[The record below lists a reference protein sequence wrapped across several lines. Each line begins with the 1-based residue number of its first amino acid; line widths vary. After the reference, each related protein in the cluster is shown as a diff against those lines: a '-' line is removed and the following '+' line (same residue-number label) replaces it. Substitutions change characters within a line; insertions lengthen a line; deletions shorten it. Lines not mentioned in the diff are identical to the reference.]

1 MIDILRQMTVV
12 YWEVL
17 SFKRLPQATPSSP
30 LMLGIA
36 VGLTLLTSLLKIVFM
51 GADNS
56 SVLFTIVHIP
66 LFALYAWF
74 VLWTNKATGGF
85 LQLMICWLMMLFF
98 LNVLSSLTVGGLMT
112 LSLLGLSNAMTN
124 IIGTLEIILVIVF
137 SLWQVTY
144 VVNLF
149 RAFLQQGFFV
159 IFMVYIGWLG
169 VNYLFFMAWQSI

>member
-17 SFKRLPQATPSSP
+17 CFKRLPQATPSSP

-36 VGLTLLTSLLKIVFM
+36 VALNLLTSLLKIVFM

-66 LFALYAWF
+66 LFALYTWF
-74 VLWTNKATGGF
+74 VLWTNKATGG
-85 LQLMICWLMMLFF
+85 LVQLLICWLMMLFF
-98 LNVLSSLTVGGLMT
+98 LSVLSSLTVGGLMA
-112 LSLLGLSNAMTN
+112 LSLLGLSNAIAN
-124 IIGTLEIILVIVF
+124 IIGTLEMILVIIF